1 MNVLNQTFIIFLTLR
16 YAVFH
21 SITVVTFQ
29 DISDYKMLLRN
40 FFEYLLLIAYLC
52 AIVMTSTD
60 VETSEAFQ
68 ADNIDAADDIESHPT
83 ETKSGDASI
92 EDLQES
98 DTNKDKLNTNKNDGY
113 NTNLDPVRLETID
126 VDSTVSEKSELSD
139 TLKSQVN
146 ANITSH
152 FNEDVNGTQNGTSN
166 QNNTSK
172 NVPKRV
178 KCLSLTGD
186 LDVNSK
192 ESVEIY
198 INESESNENENKSNL
213 DLNSINQA
221 AAKVI
226 NGTTFLKLMSERH
239 NPNITNRSTPGE
251 CSLVIF
257 YASWC
262 PFSAMAAP
270 SFNGLARLYPDVR
283 LYAID
288 SSKYQSINTQFGIL
302 ALPTLILFH
311 NTKPISKFNHSN
323 YLLENFS
330 EFINTFTGLEP
341 VLPIELKDEDMEG
354 PMPTKAV
361 PEPDYYLYL
370 AWIFTIVC
378 ALGYFGK
385 SSYCEWIIESVRN
398 NWREAE
404 IQHEHID

>member
-1 MNVLNQTFIIFLTLR
+1 MRKEKIRTRYLASVLSLFYLF
-16 YAVFH
+16 
-21 SITVVTFQ
+21 
-29 DISDYKMLLRN
+29 DILEEKMILKEVAK
-40 FFEYLLLIAYLC
+40 FLLIIALLYENVTASNNIETPGSPQSESTENG
-52 AIVMTSTD
+52 AIS
-60 VETSEAFQ
+60 SESIPTIPNEIEKEKNVR
-68 ADNIDAADDIESHPT
+68 DENLYESNINIEKG
-83 ETKSGDASI
+83 EI
-92 EDLQES
+92 QES
-98 DTNKDKLNTNKNDGY
+98 MESGEDSDIKVY
-113 NTNLDPVRLETID
+113 PVRLETID
-126 VDSTVSEKSELSD
+126 VDSTNNEASKSNISNDLPSD
-139 TLKSQVN
+139 VN
-146 ANITSH
+146 AT
-152 FNEDVNGTQNGTSN
+152 VNGTLN
-166 QNNTSK
+166 QNSTSK
-172 NVPKRV
+172 NIPKRV
-178 KCLSLTGD
+178 KCLSLMS
-186 LDVNSK
+186 N
-192 ESVEIY
+192 IH
-198 INESESNENENKSNL
+198 SNEEDSIITLQDESQSSKKEN
-213 DLNSINQA
+213 INIPNKNA
-221 AAKVI
+221 DHETVTEVI

-270 SFNGLARLYPDVR
+270 SFNGLARLYPDVK
-283 LYAID
+283 LYAVD

-323 YLLENFS
+323 YMLENFS

-341 VLPIELKDEDMEG
+341 VLPLELLDQDMEG

-370 AWIFTIVC
+370 AWFFTIAC

>member
-1 MNVLNQTFIIFLTLR
+1 MNVLNQTLIIFLTLR
-16 YAVFH
+16 YADFH

-29 DISDYKMLLRN
+29 DISDYIMLLRN
-40 FFEYLLLIAYLC
+40 FVEYLLLIAYLC
-52 AIVMTSTD
+52 AIVMASTD
-60 VETSEAFQ
+60 VETSEGFQ
-68 ADNIDAADDIESHPT
+68 TDTIDEADDIESHPT
-83 ETKSGDASI
+83 EIKSGDASI

-113 NTNLDPVRLETID
+113 NTNLHPVRLETID
-126 VDSTVSEKSELSD
+126 VDSTDSEKSELSD

-146 ANITSH
+146 ANITSLL
-152 FNEDVNGTQNGTSN
+152 NEDANRTQNGTSN

-172 NVPKRV
+172 NIPKRV
-178 KCLSLTGD
+178 KCLSLTED

-192 ESVEIY
+192 KSVEIN

>member
-1 MNVLNQTFIIFLTLR
+1 M
-16 YAVFH
+16 A
-21 SITVVTFQ
+21 
-29 DISDYKMLLRN
+29 
-40 FFEYLLLIAYLC
+40 
-52 AIVMTSTD
+52 STD
-60 VETSEAFQ
+60 VETSEGFQ
-68 ADNIDAADDIESHPT
+68 TDNIDEADDIESHPT
-83 ETKSGDASI
+83 EIKSGDASI

-126 VDSTVSEKSELSD
+126 VDSTDSEKSELSD

-146 ANITSH
+146 ANITSLL
-152 FNEDVNGTQNGTSN
+152 NEDANRTQNGTSN

-172 NVPKRV
+172 NIPKRV
-178 KCLSLTGD
+178 KCLSLTED

-192 ESVEIY
+192 KSVEIN

-270 SFNGLARLYPDVR
+270 SFNGLARLYPDVG

-288 SSKYQSINTQFGIL
+288 SSKYQNINTQFGIL

>member
-1 MNVLNQTFIIFLTLR
+1 MNILNQTYIIFLTLR
-16 YAVFH
+16 YVVFH
-21 SITVVTFQ
+21 CITVVTFL
-29 DISDYKMLLRN
+29 DISDYIMLLRN
-40 FFEYLLLIAYLC
+40 FVEYLLLIAYLC
-52 AIVMTSTD
+52 AIVMASTD
-60 VETSEAFQ
+60 VETSEGFQ
-68 ADNIDAADDIESHPT
+68 TDNIDEADDIESHPT

-92 EDLQES
+92 EDLQQS

-126 VDSTVSEKSELSD
+126 VDSTDSEKSELSD

-146 ANITSH
+146 ANITSLL
-152 FNEDVNGTQNGTSN
+152 NEDANRTQNGTSN

-172 NVPKRV
+172 NIPKRV
-178 KCLSLTGD
+178 KCLSLTED

-192 ESVEIY
+192 KSVEIN